1 VARFIA
7 RQMVM
12 VGTWF
17 DLCRLESGQFANRF
31 TPRLP
36 RFPEPASVRA
46 PPVPHMPNGSP
57 VPEFETALRLV
68 VEGTAAE
75 TGTEFFRT
83 LVKNLVTAL
92 GMEGAWVSE
101 YLPKEQKLRALG
113 MWFQGRFIEGFEY
126 PIAGT
131 FCQQVIEGKK
141 LTHVSERLIEL
152 FPAARHLMPPNAVSC
167 LGAPMV
173 SPDGTVV
180 GHLAVLDTKVMPAD
194 PRAIALFEIF
204 LARAAAEIRRLK
216 AEQEIRNCERQL
228 STLLETAMDAILVL
242 DSDLRA
248 TRINQAAA
256 RVFGCTAE
264 DMIGESVGEYLD
276 ASSAG
281 RVAAFARELESRPD
295 GRQQVW
301 VTQDF
306 VARRWDHTVFPA
318 EATLSRFESRGATF
332 FTLILRNVDERIE
345 AEKQVQLLLQE
356 TEYLREEVR
365 AIPGQG
371 ELLGRSEGIAAVFSA
386 IKQVAKT
393 DAAVL
398 ITGETGTGKEMIARS
413 IHRASA
419 RAEKPL
425 VTVNCAAIPEN
436 LVESELFGH
445 ERGAF
450 TGAVTRREG
459 RFSLAQGGTIFL
471 DEIGEMPLEVQPKLL
486 RVLQEGEFEPLG
498 GTKTVR
504 VDVRVVSATHRD
516 LRQMV
521 RDGKFREDLYFRLH
535 VFPIHLPALRER
547 GGDIGLLAAAFTE
560 RFARRAGKR
569 IQPLTEPQLRLL
581 RDYDWPGNVR
591 ELQNVIERAI
601 ILTTGSEL
609 QLHRAMVGFTPAA
622 PRPQAAAQPLVKET
636 RVLTMHEVEHFERAN
651 ILKALEACSWR
662 VSGDSGAA
670 RLLGL
675 PATTLSSRMK
685 ALKVERQGA

>member
-1 VARFIA
+1 
-7 RQMVM
+7 MP
-12 VGTWF
+12 
-17 DLCRLESGQFANRF
+17 S
-31 TPRLP
+31 
-36 RFPEPASVRA
+36 RFP
-46 PPVPHMPNGSP
+46 VPD
-57 VPEFETALRLV
+57 FESALRLV

-92 GMEGAWVSE
+92 GMEGAWVTE
-101 YLPKEQKLRALG
+101 YLPQEQKLRALG
-113 MWFQGRFIEGFEY
+113 MWFQGGFIEHFEY

-152 FPAARHLMPPNAVSC
+152 FPAARQLMPPNAVSC

-173 SPDGTVV
+173 SPDGIVV

-204 LARAAAEIRRLK
+204 VARAAGEIRRLK

-248 TRINQAAA
+248 IRINQAAT

-264 DMIGESVGEYLD
+264 DMIGESLGEYLD

-281 RVAAFARELESRPD
+281 RVAAFARELVSQPD

-318 EATLSRFESRGATF
+318 EATLSRFESRGATY

-371 ELLGRSEGIAAVFSA
+371 ELLGRSEGMAAVFSA

-393 DAAVL
+393 NATVL
-398 ITGETGTGKEMIARS
+398 INGETGTGKELIARS
-413 IHRASA
+413 IHRASE

-425 VTVNCAAIPEN
+425 VTVNCAAIPAN

-459 RFSLAQGGTIFL
+459 RFALAQGGTIFL

-498 GTKTVR
+498 GSKTVR
-504 VDVRVVSATHRD
+504 VDVRVVAATHRD

-535 VFPIHLPALRER
+535 VFPIHLPALRDR
-547 GGDIGLLAAAFTE
+547 GADVGLLAAAFTE

-569 IQPLTEPQLRLL
+569 IQPLTETQLHLL

-601 ILTTGSEL
+601 ILTAGKEL
-609 QLHRAMVGFTPAA
+609 QLHRAMMGFTPAA
-622 PRPQAAAQPLVKET
+622 PRSQPVAQPAVTES
-636 RVLTMHEVEHFERAN
+636 RVLAVQEMEEFERAN
-651 ILKALEACSWR
+651 ILRALEACSWR

>member
-1 VARFIA
+1 
-7 RQMVM
+7 M
-12 VGTWF
+12 
-17 DLCRLESGQFANRF
+17 
-31 TPRLP
+31 
-36 RFPEPASVRA
+36 RA
-46 PPVPHMPNGSP
+46 LNCPSMPNNSP
-57 VPEFETALRLV
+57 APEFESALRLV

-75 TGTEFFRT
+75 TGTDFFRT

-92 GMEGAWVSE
+92 GMEGAWVTE

-113 MWFQGRFIEGFEY
+113 MWFQGGFIDHFEY
-126 PIAGT
+126 AIAGT

-152 FPAARHLMPPNAVSC
+152 FPAARQLMPPNAVSC
-167 LGAPMV
+167 LGAPML
-173 SPDGTVV
+173 SPDGVVV

-204 LARAAAEIRRLK
+204 VARAAAEIRRLK
-216 AEQEIRNCERQL
+216 AENEIHNCERQL

-242 DSDLRA
+242 DSDLHVI
-248 TRINQAAA
+248 RINQAAA

-264 DMIGESVGEYLD
+264 DMIGEGLSEYLD

-306 VARRWDHTVFPA
+306 AARRWDHSVFPA
-318 EATLSRFESRGATF
+318 EATFSRFESRGATY
-332 FTLILRNVDERIE
+332 FTLILRNVDERVE

-371 ELLGRSEGIAAVFSA
+371 ELIGRSDGIAAVFSA

-393 DAAVL
+393 DATVL
-398 ITGETGTGKEMIARS
+398 ITGETGTGKELVARS

-425 VTVNCAAIPEN
+425 VTVNCAAIPAN

-459 RFSLAQGGTIFL
+459 RFALAQGGTIFL

-498 GTKTVR
+498 GSKTVR
-504 VDVRVVSATHRD
+504 VDVRVVAATHRD

-535 VFPIHLPALRER
+535 VFPIHLPALRDR
-547 GGDIGLLAAAFTE
+547 GADVGLLATAFME
-560 RFARRAGKR
+560 RFARRVGKH
-569 IQPLTEPQLRLL
+569 IQPLNEEQLRLL

-601 ILTTGSEL
+601 ILTMGSEL
-609 QLHRAMVGFTPAA
+609 QLHRAMMGFTPT
-622 PRPQAAAQPLVKET
+622 PRPQSVGT
-636 RVLTMHEVEHFERAN
+636 SGRVLTMREMDR
-651 ILKALEACSWR
+651 
-662 VSGDSGAA
+662 
-670 RLLGL
+670 
-675 PATTLSSRMK
+675 
-685 ALKVERQGA
+685 